1 MTPIHLPDQWPL
13 SGVNTSWAAALMVV
27 IISSFYLSS
36 AKLHPQEPP
45 VITSAVPFV
54 GHLLGMIVNGG
65 RYIKSIG

>member
-1 MTPIHLPDQWPL
+1 
-13 SGVNTSWAAALMVV
+13 MVV

-45 VITSAVPFV
+45 VITSVVPFV